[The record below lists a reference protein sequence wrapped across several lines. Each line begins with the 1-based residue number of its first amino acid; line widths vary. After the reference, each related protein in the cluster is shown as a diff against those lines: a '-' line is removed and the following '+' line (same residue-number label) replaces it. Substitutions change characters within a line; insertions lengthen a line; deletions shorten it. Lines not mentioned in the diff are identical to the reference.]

1 MKSLQT
7 LMAGIDQRIKAN
19 AERAQA
25 EQGALPFEAEPEAA
39 PSIEDA
45 ADLIRAFTNWQ
56 PFILNYF
63 EHPVTNAY
71 TESLNSLIRV
81 MNRLGRGYSFEALR
95 AKILF
100 TEGIHSNKQKR
111 PRFERKREPE
121 PVEMGYGLPDDAIG
135 YGVPVMEK
143 VRPMRAPEAYD
154 PHKHEKR
161 EKNYGDPHD
170 RGR

>member
-71 TESLNSLIRV
+71 TESLKGS
-81 MNRLGRGYSFEALR
+81 SQ
-95 AKILF
+95 K
-100 TEGIHSNKQKR
+100 TENKAR
-111 PRFERKREPE
+111 
-121 PVEMGYGLPDDAIG
+121 
-135 YGVPVMEK
+135 
-143 VRPMRAPEAYD
+143 
-154 PHKHEKR
+154 
-161 EKNYGDPHD
+161 
-170 RGR
+170 